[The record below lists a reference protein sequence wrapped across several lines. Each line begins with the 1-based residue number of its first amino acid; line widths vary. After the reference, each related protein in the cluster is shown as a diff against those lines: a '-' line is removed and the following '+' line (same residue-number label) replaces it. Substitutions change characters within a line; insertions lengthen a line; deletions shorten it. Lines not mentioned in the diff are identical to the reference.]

1 MQKEE
6 ETYHIYE
13 PILWYEMMYCTC
25 REIKLQWII
34 LKVEKKKKQTHD
46 IINLNLNDDGGRE
59 KNPSFYFILKYRR
72 SK

>member
-1 MQKEE
+1 
-6 ETYHIYE
+6 
-13 PILWYEMMYCTC
+13 MYLFFG
-25 REIKLQWII
+25 REIKLHWII
-34 LKVEKKKKQTHD
+34 FKVEKKKKQTHD